1 MGSFFSYLMERSEFL
16 ATIVV
21 AAAVK
26 LILTISEDP
35 PEEETAKGRRKRA
48 QRMWAGIMCGLVT
61 AWVGT
66 PALIANLEWLD
77 DSDQMWLA
85 AVLVV
90 TGEHVVRRLLAPGD
104 LIDRILNRTIGRGG
118 E

>member
-1 MGSFFSYLMERSEFL
+1 MMGYLLERAEFIL
-16 ATIVV
+16 TILG

-35 PEEETAKGRRKRA
+35 PEDETAKGRRKRA
-48 QRMWAGIMCGLVT
+48 QRMWAGIMAGLLA

-66 PALIANLEWLD
+66 PAIINNTGWAGPE
-77 DSDQMWLA
+77 DQMWLA
-85 AVLVV
+85 ALLVV
-90 TGEHVVRRLLAPGD
+90 TGEHVMRRLLAPGD
-104 LIDRILNRTIGRGG
+104 LIDRLLNRTIGRNN